1 MKIIMMQSELWKLR
15 FHNFNISKFYQ
26 DNIQK
31 LIENNDEFIKKNNDA
46 KQIMKTS
53 FS

>member
-1 MKIIMMQSELWKLR
+1 MKQSELLLLR

-31 LIENNDEFIKKNNDA
+31 IIDNYDENNDEFIKKNKEA
-46 KQIMKTS
+46 KRIIK
-53 FS
+53 